1 VEVGLVVTQ
10 PTQEQVIVEG
20 LAEVALGMALLGL
33 QVLVVLA
40 IHLLFLLLREIQEEM
55 GGLLA
60 QVLVLVVAAE
70 PALLDQMVLV
80 LAVAT
85 EALERLRL

>member
-80 LAVAT
+80 LVVAA

>member
-1 VEVGLVVTQ
+1 MVTQ

-80 LAVAT
+80 LVVAA